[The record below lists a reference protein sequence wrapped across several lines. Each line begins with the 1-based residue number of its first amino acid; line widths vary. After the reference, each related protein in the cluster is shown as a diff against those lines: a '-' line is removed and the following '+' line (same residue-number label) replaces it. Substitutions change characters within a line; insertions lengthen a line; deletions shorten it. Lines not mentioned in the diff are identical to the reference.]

1 MKSQQMT
8 MITKNFTPNQ
18 RESHSVVQDEKFT
31 LSKKKMCNLNTVTK
45 TLDTVG
51 YLGQSIQEWA
61 K

>member
-1 MKSQQMT
+1 

-18 RESHSVVQDEKFT
+18 RESQCCTRRKVYIIK
-31 LSKKKMCNLNTVTK
+31 KKKMCNLNTVTK

>member
-1 MKSQQMT
+1 MT